1 MTDNDND
8 DPQDKAKS
16 KKSNVAPQNDGSAP
30 VGDVFDNLDALRV
43 DQNYG
48 SGLKTLR
55 PFTQC
60 TIRKPRP
67 HEWFRVSRDLV
78 FETMLFEHKEE
89 MSAEWYLPIGPV
101 VQAEL
106 EGSHLR
112 PVRIHVWINRKGVL
126 HIWVVKLPD
135 REGKTND
142 WDTSSAEACVI
153 AQDHWTMIEN
163 TGGGWQAIT
172 AENDQLP
179 DPEWPPH
186 TMNQILRVAFKGGRV
201 VEDLNHPLFDR
212 LRGRV

>member
-16 KKSNVAPQNDGSAP
+16 KKSIAAPQNDGSAP

-43 DQNYG
+43 SQNYG
-48 SGLKTLR
+48 SGLKTSR

-60 TIRKPRP
+60 TIRKPRD

-106 EGSHLR
+106 EGRSPPSGADPRLDQPEGRPAHLGR
-112 PVRIHVWINRKGVL
+112 
-126 HIWVVKLPD
+126 
-135 REGKTND
+135 
-142 WDTSSAEACVI
+142 
-153 AQDHWTMIEN
+153 
-163 TGGGWQAIT
+163 QA
-172 AENDQLP
+172 AGP
-179 DPEWPPH
+179 
-186 TMNQILRVAFKGGRV
+186 GR
-201 VEDLNHPLFDR
+201 
-212 LRGRV
+212 